1 MRRWERCWKAA
12 DNQVT
17 AKQVM
22 RYRST
27 AGKAPLT
34 SLRGAVLR
42 GLAPDGGL
50 YMPAE
55 IARHTVEELEE
66 FRRLPFTEVCFRLVR
81 PFATPDVPEE
91 VLWQIVAEAINFP
104 VKLVSL
110 SPALHILEL
119 FHGPTLAF
127 KDFGA
132 RFLARLMGYFVRGEA
147 RPLTVLVATS
157 GDTGSAVAHG
167 FLGVPNIRV
176 VILYPSKRISEA
188 QEKQFTTLG
197 QNITALEVCGT
208 FDDCQR
214 LVKQAFADEQLQER
228 SFLTSAN
235 SINVGRLLPQM
246 FYHVAAYRQLPVA
259 SIPLIVAVPSG
270 NFGNLTAG
278 LFAKRVGVPIA
289 RFIAA
294 TNANDVFPQYL
305 TNGEYC
311 PRPAIATYSNAMD
324 VGDPNNFPRL
334 LDLCR
339 KRIANVRKEI
349 WGHGA
354 SDEETLHEMHA
365 VWDRYRYV
373 ADPHTAV
380 GIDAWEAYRKEHPEP
395 SQGLVLATAHPA
407 KFADVVQKAIGQAP
421 PLPERLA
428 RHLQQPK
435 LSITMSREYAAFKQF
450 LLGH

>member
-1 MRRWERCWKAA
+1 
-12 DNQVT
+12 
-17 AKQVM
+17 M

-27 AGKAPLT
+27 SRKAPLT

-50 YMPAE
+50 YMPVE
-55 IARHTVEELEE
+55 IARHSPEELEE
-66 FRRLPFTEVCFRLVR
+66 FRRLPFTEVCFRVAR

-91 VLWQIVAEAINFP
+91 VLWQVVSEAINFP
-104 VKLVSL
+104 VNLVSL
-110 SPALHILEL
+110 SPGLHILEL

-132 RFLARLMGYFVRGEA
+132 RFMARLMGYFVRSET
-147 RPLTVLVATS
+147 RTLTVLVATS

-167 FLGVPNIRV
+167 FLRVAGIRV

-197 QNITALEVCGT
+197 ENITALEVAGT

-214 LVKQAFADEQLQER
+214 LVKQAFSDAELNIHAW
-228 SFLTSAN
+228 LTSAN
-235 SINVGRLLPQM
+235 SINIGRLLPQM

-259 SIPLIVAVPSG
+259 SVPLIVSVPSG

-278 LFAKRVGVPIA
+278 IFAKRIGLPVAKYVA
-289 RFIAA
+289 S
-294 TNANDVFPQYL
+294 TNANDVVPEYL
-305 TNGEYC
+305 RTGKFH
-311 PRPAIATYSNAMD
+311 PRAAQATYSNAMD
-324 VGDPNNFPRL
+324 VGNPNNFPRL

-339 KRIANVRKEI
+339 NRLENVQKEI

-354 SDEETLHEMHA
+354 TDEETLAAMKMLH
-365 VWDRYRYV
+365 DRFGYI

-380 GIDAWEAYRKEHPEP
+380 GVLGWEAYKREHPEP
-395 SQGLVLATAHPA
+395 AQGLVLATAHPA
-407 KFADVVQKAIGQAP
+407 KFADVVKTAVGTAP
-421 PLPERLA
+421 PLPDRLA
-428 RHLQQPK
+428 AYLKRDK
-435 LSITMSREYAAFKQF
+435 LSLPISSSYDEFKQF
-450 LLGH
+450 LLAQ

>member
-1 MRRWERCWKAA
+1 M
-12 DNQVT
+12 
-17 AKQVM
+17 
-22 RYRST
+22 
-27 AGKAPLT
+27 
-34 SLRGAVLR
+34 LR

-50 YMPAE
+50 YMPVE
-55 IARHTVEELEE
+55 IARHSPEELEE
-66 FRRLPFTEVCFRLVR
+66 FRGLPFTEVCFRVVR

-91 VLWQIVAEAINFP
+91 VLWQIVSEAINFP

-110 SPALHILEL
+110 SPGLHILEL

-132 RFLARLMGYFVRGEA
+132 RFMARLMGYFVRGET

-167 FLGVPNIRV
+167 FLQVPGIRV

-197 QNITALEVCGT
+197 ENITALEVAGT

-214 LVKQAFADEQLQER
+214 LVKQAFSDAELNKHTW
-228 SFLTSAN
+228 LTSAN
-235 SINVGRLLPQM
+235 SINIGRLLPQM

-259 SIPLIVAVPSG
+259 SVPLIVSVPSG

-278 LFAKRVGVPIA
+278 IFAKRIGLPVAMYIA
-289 RFIAA
+289 S
-294 TNANDVFPQYL
+294 TNANDVVPEYL
-305 TNGEYC
+305 RTGEFH
-311 PRPAIATYSNAMD
+311 PRAAQATYSNAMD

-339 KRIANVRKEI
+339 NRLEYVQKEI

-354 SDEETLHEMHA
+354 TDEETLAAMKMLH
-365 VWDRYRYV
+365 DKFGYI

-380 GIDAWEAYRKEHPEP
+380 GVLGWEAYKREHPEP
-395 SQGLVLATAHPA
+395 AQGLVLATAHPA
-407 KFADVVQKAIGQAP
+407 KFADIVMKAIGTAP
-421 PLPERLA
+421 PLPDRLA
-428 RHLQQPK
+428 AYLKRDK
-435 LSITMSREYAAFKQF
+435 LSLPISSSYDEFKQF
-450 LLGH
+450 LLAQ

>member
-1 MRRWERCWKAA
+1 
-12 DNQVT
+12 
-17 AKQVM
+17 M

-27 AGKAPLT
+27 SRQAPLT

-50 YMPAE
+50 YMPVE
-55 IARHTVEELEE
+55 IARHSPEELEE
-66 FRRLPFTEVCFRLVR
+66 FRKLPFTEVCFRVVK

-91 VLWQIVAEAINFP
+91 VLWQIVSEAINFP

-110 SPALHILEL
+110 SPGLHILEL

-132 RFLARLMGYFVRGEA
+132 RFMARLMGYFVRGES

-167 FLGVPNIRV
+167 FLRVPGIRV

-197 QNITALEVCGT
+197 ENITALEVAGT

-214 LVKQAFADEQLQER
+214 LVKQAFSDVELNKAA
-228 SFLTSAN
+228 FLTSAN
-235 SINVGRLLPQM
+235 SINIGRLLPQM

-259 SIPLIVAVPSG
+259 SVPLIVSVPSG

-278 LFAKRVGVPIA
+278 IFAKRIGLPVA
-289 RFIAA
+289 KFIAS
-294 TNANDVFPQYL
+294 TNINDVVPKYL
-305 TNGEYC
+305 RSGQFC
-311 PRPAIATYSNAMD
+311 PLPATATYSNAMD
-324 VGDPNNFPRL
+324 VGNPNNFPRL

-339 KRIANVRKEI
+339 GRLEYVQKEI
-349 WGHGA
+349 WGHAA
-354 SDEETLHEMHA
+354 SDEETLCEMKKVHE
-365 VWDRYRYV
+365 RFGYLP
-373 ADPHTAV
+373 DPHTAV
-380 GIDAWEAYRKEHPEP
+380 GIFCWEAYKLEHAEP
-395 SQGLVLATAHPA
+395 AQGLVLATAHPA
-407 KFADVVQKAIGQAP
+407 KFADVVKKAIGSAP
-421 PLPERLA
+421 PLPDRLA
-428 RHLQQPK
+428 AYLKREK
-435 LSITMSREYAAFKQF
+435 LSLPISSSYDDFKQF
-450 LLGH
+450 LLAQ